1 MTARHPGE
9 DSARASRRMFI
20 VGSGVIATG
29 LLVPWYF
36 TGRRGPAA
44 GSVTATRGPGLSP
57 NAFVHVA
64 PDDTVTVWLAKSEM
78 GQGVYT
84 SLTQI
89 LGEEIDVD
97 PRRIRIE
104 FAPVDA
110 AFHDP
115 GIPMQFTG
123 GSMSTNS
130 SYEPLRRAGATA
142 RAMLLQAAARRWGI
156 ATTLLETDDG
166 QVVGGGQRAKY
177 GQLAVDAGTLAPP
190 RQVVLKE
197 PANFRY
203 IGRPLRRLD
212 SALKVTGRARFGID
226 VIRPDMA
233 HAAIARAPAFG
244 GTVRSIDDQATRA
257 IAGVLDV
264 QRIAAG
270 VAVLATNSWA
280 ARQGRDALVID
291 WAPGVEPDLSLD
303 TLRTRYQA
311 LLRDPGQVA
320 KCSGDASAALA
331 GGARSLDV
339 EYELPYLAHACMEPL
354 NCVAHVTE
362 EGCEIWT
369 GTQMQTTDRA
379 TAASFLGIAPEKV
392 QIHTTFLGGGFGRRG
407 NPRADFVLEAVELA
421 KVAGRPVKVTWTRE
435 DDMRGGWYRPFG
447 LSRVRAAVDGEGR
460 PVAWHHT
467 IAAQPVLRGSPF
479 EKLIPAGEPDPTMAE
494 GAADMPWSIPNLRVD
509 VHEASSP
516 VPVQW
521 WRSVGHSHTGFVV
534 NGVLDEL
541 AQLGGRDPLELR
553 RALLADKPR
562 HLAVLNA
569 VARRARWGQPQD
581 PGHHL
586 GIALQ
591 ESFGSIVAQVAE
603 VSVEGRNV
611 RVHRVTCAID
621 CGFAVNPAGVIAQM
635 ESAVVFGLSAALYG
649 EIGIERGGAVQSN
662 FDDYRLLRISEMPF
676 VDTILVASD
685 GAMGGAGEPGVPPVA
700 PAVANALFAATGKR
714 IRRLPIASAL

>member
-320 KCSGDASAALA
+320 K
-331 GGARSLDV
+331 
-339 EYELPYLAHACMEPL
+339 
-354 NCVAHVTE
+354 
-362 EGCEIWT
+362 
-369 GTQMQTTDRA
+369 
-379 TAASFLGIAPEKV
+379 
-392 QIHTTFLGGGFGRRG
+392 
-407 NPRADFVLEAVELA
+407 
-421 KVAGRPVKVTWTRE
+421 
-435 DDMRGGWYRPFG
+435 
-447 LSRVRAAVDGEGR
+447 
-460 PVAWHHT
+460 
-467 IAAQPVLRGSPF
+467 
-479 EKLIPAGEPDPTMAE
+479 
-494 GAADMPWSIPNLRVD
+494 
-509 VHEASSP
+509 
-516 VPVQW
+516 
-521 WRSVGHSHTGFVV
+521 
-534 NGVLDEL
+534 
-541 AQLGGRDPLELR
+541 
-553 RALLADKPR
+553 
-562 HLAVLNA
+562 
-569 VARRARWGQPQD
+569 
-581 PGHHL
+581 
-586 GIALQ
+586 
-591 ESFGSIVAQVAE
+591 
-603 VSVEGRNV
+603 
-611 RVHRVTCAID
+611 
-621 CGFAVNPAGVIAQM
+621 
-635 ESAVVFGLSAALYG
+635 
-649 EIGIERGGAVQSN
+649 
-662 FDDYRLLRISEMPF
+662 
-676 VDTILVASD
+676 
-685 GAMGGAGEPGVPPVA
+685 
-700 PAVANALFAATGKR
+700 
-714 IRRLPIASAL
+714 